1 MAEITLLDGA
11 CGTFLWEKAAKKLP
25 VWQYNLVEPD
35 IVADVHRAY
44 AEAGSEIVLANTFS
58 ANELSM
64 RNTPYTVEQIVPA
77 GVELARQG
85 AGGKATV
92 GLDIGPLP
100 ILLEPYGDLEEDE
113 AFAIYDR
120 QIRCGVQ
127 ARPDLILLE
136 TFLDVEMLK
145 VAVRAAAQFDLPIF
159 CSMSFEAVGKTMMGN
174 SVRDMVETLAD
185 LPVVALGLNC
195 SLGPQDAA
203 PLMRQFRDCTDLPL
217 LFKPNAG
224 KPVPVD
230 GELVMEFD
238 PDTFVADCLPALDA
252 GVRYIGGCCGTSP
265 DYIRKLKAA
274 LQAR

>member
-1 MAEITLLDGA
+1 MEHMTLLDGA
-11 CGTFLWEKAAKKLP
+11 CGTFLWEKAQEKLP
-25 VWQYNLVEPD
+25 VWQYNIVEPE
-35 IVADVHRAY
+35 IVAELHREY

-58 ANELSM
+58 ANALSL
-64 RNTPYTVEQIVPA
+64 RNTPFSVEQVVPA

-85 AGGKATV
+85 AGGKAKV
-92 GLDIGPLP
+92 GLDIGPLTM
-100 ILLEPYGDLEEDE
+100 LLEPYGDLTEEE
-113 AFAIYDR
+113 AFEIYDQ

-127 ARPDLILLE
+127 ANPDLILME

-174 SVRDMVETLAD
+174 SVRDMVEALAD
-185 LPVVALGLNC
+185 FPVAALGLNC
-195 SLGPQDAA
+195 SLGPHDAA
-203 PLMRQFRDCTDLPL
+203 PLMRQFQECTDLPL

-230 GELVMEFD
+230 GELVMQFD
-238 PDTFVADCLPALDA
+238 PDTFVTDCLPALDA

-265 DYIRKLKAA
+265 DYIRKLKTAIE
-274 LQAR
+274 AR